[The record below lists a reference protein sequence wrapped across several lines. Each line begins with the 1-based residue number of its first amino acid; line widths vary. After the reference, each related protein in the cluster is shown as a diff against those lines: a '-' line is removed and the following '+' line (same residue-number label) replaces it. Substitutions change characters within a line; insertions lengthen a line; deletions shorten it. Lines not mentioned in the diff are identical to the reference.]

1 MDKSE
6 GGYGFEMENKYG
18 EGNEWEGVLIWR
30 KGWRR
35 SDFWRGGFTRLG
47 FGCEGERKKM
57 TKKENFL
64 ELKWARYLKRFRLP
78 TLQREQHHAVA

>member
-6 GGYGFEMENKYG
+6 GGYGFEMENKDG

-35 SDFWRGGFTRLG
+35 PDFWRGGFTRLG
-47 FGCEGERKKM
+47 FGCEGERKKND
-57 TKKENFL
+57 KEGEF
-64 ELKWARYLKRFRLP
+64 FRI
-78 TLQREQHHAVA
+78 EVG